1 MTERKKSQTK
11 NNLVKRM
18 QEKGDNSLKKDKCQ
32 TKNSITKRKEE
43 KLLLLLKLSAQ
54 TLVYYV

>member
-1 MTERKKSQTK
+1 
-11 NNLVKRM
+11 M